1 MPCFSGARQQRSDP
15 VVAVPAGAADRQ
27 RCKRLHLLG
36 GRGGRVQ
43 TQPAGARGA
52 EMGPAQ
58 EQAYDE
64 LRETQQSPQ
73 VC

>member
-1 MPCFSGARQQRSDP
+1 MTAMFSFARQQRSDP

-27 RCKRLHLLG
+27 GCKRLHLLG

-43 TQPAGARGA
+43 TQPAGACGT

-58 EQAYDE
+58 EQAHYE
-64 LRETQQSPQ
+64 L
-73 VC
+73 